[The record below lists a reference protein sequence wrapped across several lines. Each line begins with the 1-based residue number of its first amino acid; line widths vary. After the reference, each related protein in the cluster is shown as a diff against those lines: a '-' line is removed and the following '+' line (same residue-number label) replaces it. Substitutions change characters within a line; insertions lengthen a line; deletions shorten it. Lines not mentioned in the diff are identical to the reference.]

1 MLIKNPKTMK
11 IWKEFG
17 SSHSENV
24 SIIGTFTKIE
34 DAKEALPVIEDFVL
48 GAWEERYPSL
58 NDFLE
63 KWAMKFH
70 PDIKY
75 IGLSQGDYELGVDN
89 EPKINMRDEQIS
101 ITRLRTSNVGGIVR
115 LLLFAGAKSTLVE
128 NNG

>member
-1 MLIKNPKTMK
+1 MK

-24 SIIGTFTKIE
+24 SIIGTFSKVE
-34 DAKEALPVIEDFVL
+34 DAKEAFPVIEDFVL

-58 NDFLE
+58 NEFLE
-63 KWAMKFH
+63 KWSVKFH

-75 IGLSQGDYELGVDN
+75 IGLSQSDYELGVDN
-89 EPKINMRDEQIS
+89 DPNVNIGELEIR

-115 LLLFAGAKSTLVE
+115 LLMFAGAKSTLVE

>member
-1 MLIKNPKTMK
+1 MK

-24 SIIGTFTKIE
+24 SIIGIFSKVE
-34 DAKEALPVIEDFVL
+34 DAEEAQPVIEDFIL

-58 NDFLE
+58 TEFLE
-63 KWAMKFH
+63 KWAVKFH

-75 IGLSQGDYELGVDN
+75 IGLSQNDYELGVDN
-89 EPKINMRDEQIS
+89 KPI
-101 ITRLRTSNVGGIVR
+101 ITFMGNKLTITHLRTSNVGGIVR

-128 NNG
+128 NNQ